1 MKILEALWTML
12 PAAGEKEIL
21 SLKLKPLPSKRS
33 LIASVFPYS
42 LNVSSFMSIGFWFC
56 GIIPESCYRDKN
68 STKNI
73 ICFQGNEFLFLCF
86 RVLAANASL

>member
-33 LIASVFPYS
+33 LMASVFPY
-42 LNVSSFMSIGFWFC
+42 
-56 GIIPESCYRDKN
+56 
-68 STKNI
+68 
-73 ICFQGNEFLFLCF
+73 
-86 RVLAANASL
+86 